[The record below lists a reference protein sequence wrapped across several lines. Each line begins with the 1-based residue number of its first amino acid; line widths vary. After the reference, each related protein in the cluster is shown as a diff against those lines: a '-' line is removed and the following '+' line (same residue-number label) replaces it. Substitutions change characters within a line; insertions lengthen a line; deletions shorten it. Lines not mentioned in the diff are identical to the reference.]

1 MQQYAIKFSGQ
12 YNSRIAKTNAAS
24 GTSGIVGVGIVGLM
38 IVGGNNTAPDKDER
52 YINCFLTKQGGN
64 EVIVK
69 RPGMATNSTPRAGHV
84 GSALLVWTGS
94 ASSTDLISAF
104 GNTDSTIYNGT
115 VSLGAI
121 TGKATSITETILNGV
136 TATLVVISDDNT
148 AWYYDTGVG
157 VMTKITD
164 ADYPGNVAGQ
174 TVVGAPAYL
183 KGFMCIM
190 TASGRLYASDI
201 NSVTA
206 WSANS
211 FESTNSYP
219 DKGVGCVR
227 HKELIIAFGQE
238 SAQIFQNAGL
248 TPFAL
253 IDSSPNTQQVGAVSA
268 DAIAKIS
275 DTTFLAG
282 STPQGG
288 LSIFQYDGQFS
299 RISNPEQDLQFL
311 LAGPTNISL
320 TTERYYGRSF
330 VVVVANATTYV
341 YCIEDK
347 RWHER
352 TSTTPLWYKSA
363 GLSTGSQILTY
374 CISKVSTS
382 GKVFVINP
390 ANLVFN
396 DDGFVYTATI
406 QSANDSNGTSN
417 RKFYSE
423 FRLDADIEPSASIMT
438 IAYSDDDYVT
448 FTNAGTIDLNAQT
461 KLTRLGSSSPENGNN
476 RAWKMTH
483 SSDTAFR
490 VKKAHGTMTVGQF

>member
-12 YNSRIAKTNAAS
+12 YSSRIAKTNAAS

-52 YINCFLTKQGGN
+52 YINCFLTKQGGMD
-64 EVIVK
+64 VIVK

-94 ASSTDLISAF
+94 VSSTDLISAL
-104 GNTDSTIYNGT
+104 GNTDSNIYNGIT
-115 VSLGAI
+115 NLGAI
-121 TGKATSITETILNGV
+121 TGKATSITETFV
-136 TATLVVISDDNT
+136 STVATLVVPSSDNT

-164 ADYPGNVAGQ
+164 GDFPGNVAGQ
-174 TVVGAPAYL
+174 TIVGSFAHMD
-183 KGFMCIM
+183 GFACIM
-190 TASGRLYASDI
+190 TSSGRLYAPNI

-206 WSANS
+206 WTANS
-211 FESTNSYP
+211 FESTNAYP

-227 HKELIIAFGQE
+227 YKNLIIAFGTE
-238 SAQIFQNAGL
+238 SMQFFQNAGL
-248 TPFAL
+248 TPFPF
-253 IDSSPNTQQVGAVSA
+253 INVSSMTQKIGAVSA
-268 DAIAKIS
+268 DAIAQIS
-275 DTTFLAG
+275 DTIFFAG

-288 LSIFQYDGQFS
+288 LSIFQYDGQVS

-406 QSANDSNGTSN
+406 QSGNDSNGTSN

-423 FRLDADIEPSASIMT
+423 FRLDADIEPSTSIMT

-461 KLTRLGSSSPENGNN
+461 KLTRLGSSSPANNNN